1 MLSYILKRLLL
12 LVLTLWIVLTVTFL
26 LTNVVPG
33 NVAVMILGTRSNP
46 ETLAAL
52 EQRLGLNDPL
62 PVQYVRWLGKTVSGR
77 WGDSLRFDQPIGAL
91 VRQKLVTSSVLVV
104 MALIIAVVASIPLGV
119 IAARRQNRW
128 QDTATSGVAL
138 VGISLPDF
146 FWGIL
151 FILVFSRWLRWL
163 PSSGSVDPGQDLVQ
177 SLRHALLPALALGVG
192 LMAHL
197 TRMTR
202 SAMLETLSKDYVRVS
217 RAKGLAERKVTYK
230 HALRNAV
237 GPVLTVAGLQLGY
250 LFGGVIVVESL
261 FNYTGLGWLTYQ
273 ALLNRDVP
281 LIQASVLVIAAIFM
295 LSNLIVD
302 LLYRALDP
310 RIEYG

>member
-295 LSNLIVD
+295 LSNLVVD

>member
-1 MLSYILKRLLL
+1 MFSYVLKRLSL
-12 LVLTLWIVLTVTFL
+12 LVLTLWIVLTVTFF

-46 ETLAAL
+46 QTLAAL
-52 EQRLGLNDPL
+52 EKELGLTEPL
-62 PVQYVRWLGKTVSGR
+62 PVQYVRWLGRTVSGH
-77 WGDSLRFDQPIGAL
+77 WGKSLRFDQPITQL
-91 VRQKLVTSSVLVV
+91 VGQKLVTSSMLVV
-104 MALIIAVVASIPLGV
+104 LALLIALVASIPMGV
-119 IAARRQNRW
+119 VAARRQNRW
-128 QDTATSGVAL
+128 EDTASSGAAL
-138 VGISLPDF
+138 IGISLPDF

-151 FILVFSRWLRWL
+151 FILIFSKWLRLL
-163 PSSGSVDPGQDLVQ
+163 PASGSVDPGQDFLASVK
-177 SLRHALLPALALGVG
+177 HALLPALALGVG

-217 RAKGLAERKVTYK
+217 RAKGLAERTVIYK
-230 HALRNAV
+230 HALRNAI

-273 ALLNRDVP
+273 ALLNRDIP

-295 LSNLIVD
+295 GINLVVD
-302 LLYRALDP
+302 LLYRTLDP